1 MLSRLRCLPL
11 LSLALALA
19 LVALAGCDTDGGPS
33 TRLLVD
39 GEYRITRLELDSEN
53 TTYGVLNVLP
63 YLSQSGLPPRPDI
76 SLDLFGQQSTY
87 TFAYRLAGD
96 AARTGVQG
104 RFSTGASTVSLNFG
118 DGNAAA
124 VRRLLLPTSV
134 VFTVSGTDGS
144 TLTSDTRHTVTFAE
158 LAALD
163 PDRFRN
169 LSGSLSG
176 RLRITAERL

>member
-1 MLSRLRCLPL
+1 MLHRVRLFAFLLMALTPL
-11 LSLALALA
+11 
-19 LVALAGCDTDGGPS
+19 VGCDTGGGPS

-53 TTYGVLNVLP
+53 TTYGVLNILP
-63 YLSQSGLPPRPDI
+63 YLSQSGLPPHPDI

-104 RFSTGASTVSLNFG
+104 RFTTGASTVTLTFG

-124 VRRLLLPTSV
+124 VRRLLLPSSL
-134 VFTVSGTDGS
+134 VFAASGTNGS
-144 TLTSDTRHTVTFAE
+144 TLTADIRHTVTFAE

-169 LSGSLSG
+169 LSGTLSG
-176 RLRITAERL
+176 RLRITAEKL